1 MRLHQ
6 ADPLDMSHQPKL
18 ATVHYR
24 QQLRDL
30 GYRCTRPRE
39 AVLCTLL
46 ETDRP
51 MTASE
56 VFDRIQQDCTRIDL
70 ATVYRNLHMLLD
82 LGLVMQLSFA
92 HESQFRYAWSERR
105 GHAQYVGCVQC
116 GEIVSLPVPSL
127 RRLKQFIRNKT
138 GFLVNLQSFELSGL
152 CPDCQ

>member
-1 MRLHQ
+1 
-6 ADPLDMSHQPKL
+6 MSHPQISAADK
-18 ATVHYR
+18 YR

-39 AVLCTLL
+39 AVLCTLF
-46 ETDRP
+46 EADRP

-56 VFDRIQQDCTRIDL
+56 VFERLQQDYTRIDL

-82 LGLVMQLSFA
+82 LRLVVQLSFT
-92 HESQFRYAWSERR
+92 HEGQSRYVWSEGR
-105 GHAQYVGCVQC
+105 GHTQYICCEHC
-116 GEIVSLPVPSL
+116 GDIVSLPVLSL
-127 RRLKQFIRNKT
+127 NHIKDFIREKT